1 MQTNLDLY
9 TDYLISSFGAT
20 TATGLSQL
28 TDGAVSHD
36 AVTRFVTGLAGSS
49 KSLWQQVKGF
59 VRQVEAPD
67 GVVVIDDTIIEKGHS
82 EENGLICFH
91 YDHSKDRYVK
101 GINLISAV
109 YRRHTIQIPLAYELV
124 IKTLRSELKSR
135 QTVWKS
141 DTTKNEMFRDLVNT
155 VSLNQV
161 LFHYVACESWYTNA
175 DNINWVLTMGK
186 HLIGAVK
193 SNLEVALSKEDKRA
207 GKFVKISQL
216 KLQLG
221 ICLVYI
227 RSVDQPLLL
236 SKDIF
241 VNEDGSEGVLYVI
254 STHTSLT
261 FQQIQATYQK
271 RWGLE
276 EYHKALKNN
285 ASIHK
290 SPTKTIQTQANHL
303 FASLCAYVKLE
314 RLKVRE
320 KTNQFALKA
329 RLYLKAIQAAFKELN
344 SLKLKFA

>member
-1 MQTNLDLY
+1 MVQST
-9 TDYLISSFGAT
+9 
-20 TATGLSQL
+20 
-28 TDGAVSHD
+28 
-36 AVTRFVTGLAGSS
+36 
-49 KSLWQQVKGF
+49 
-59 VRQVEAPD
+59 
-67 GVVVIDDTIIEKGHS
+67 
-82 EENGLICFH
+82 
-91 YDHSKDRYVK
+91 
-101 GINLISAV
+101 
-109 YRRHTIQIPLAYELV
+109 
-124 IKTLRSELKSR
+124 
-135 QTVWKS
+135 
-141 DTTKNEMFRDLVNT
+141 
-155 VSLNQV
+155 
-161 LFHYVACESWYTNA
+161 
-175 DNINWVLTMGK
+175 
-186 HLIGAVK
+186 
-193 SNLEVALSKEDKRA
+193 LEVALSKEDKRA

-221 ICLVYI
+221 ICQVYL

-254 STHTSLT
+254 STDTSLT
-261 FQQIQATYQK
+261 FQQIQETYQK
-271 RWGLE
+271 RWGVE

-344 SLKLKFA
+344 SLKINLA